1 MNNNKQE
8 QLFLED
14 VEQGLIEN
22 VKKHIEMKHVNIISC
37 MDGERR
43 NALHRASLEGHSL
56 IVKLLL
62 ETIKTDPMYS
72 LKQNK
77 ITKFVNHQTFI
88 GYIVGIY
95 TIRFHTSVHSYQKS
109 PKSFQ

>member
-62 ETIKTDPMYS
+62 DTIKTDPMYS

-77 ITKFVNHQTFI
+77 ITKFVNKTDVYGNTAIYLAFS
-88 GYIVGIY
+88 IVVVI
-95 TIRFHTSVHSYQKS
+95 
-109 PKSFQ
+109 